1 MTPPV
6 YLACLATT
14 IFLAA
19 DGLIRLYD
27 LAVVKSDRAA
37 RLRPAAEALI
47 GAVLMSILL
56 RGVS

>member
-6 YLACLATT
+6 YLVSLALT

-19 DGLIRLYD
+19 DGLIRLHD
-27 LAVVKSDRAA
+27 LAEAKSDRAA